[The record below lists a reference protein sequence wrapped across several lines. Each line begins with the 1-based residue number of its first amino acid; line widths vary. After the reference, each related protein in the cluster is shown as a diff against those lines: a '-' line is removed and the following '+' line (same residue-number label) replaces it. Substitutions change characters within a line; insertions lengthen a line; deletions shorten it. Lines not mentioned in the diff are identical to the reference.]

1 MKAYTDIEQS
11 KRLAEILPIDSA
23 NLFWLKRYTDLTQSD
38 YRIGIVD
45 KSDKCIDFFNSY
57 AVAVENKE
65 IIPCWELTALL
76 SVLPNPTL
84 TQYSE
89 DKWNIAVFDKKDNHF
104 KDECFADEPVD
115 ACYEM
120 ILKLYSN
127 KKE

>member
-1 MKAYTDIEQS
+1 MKSFTDIEQS
-11 KRLAEILPIDSA
+11 KKLAEILPTDSA
-23 NLFWLKRYTDLTQSD
+23 DAYYTVINQGLFLEVKQ
-38 YRIGIVD
+38 GIEP
-45 KSDKCIDFFNSY
+45 S
-57 AVAVENKE
+57 KE
-65 IIPCWELTALL
+65 DIPCWSLTALL

-120 ILKLYSN
+120 IVRLHLN
-127 KKE
+127 KEDKQ